1 MNKETSYP
9 CAVNELKRETL
20 HKGRNILR
28 LAVWNG
34 AYLVVKDFGRSLLGG
49 YDYIFR
55 KSKARRSYENARAL
69 IERGISTPRPVAYR
83 ECRNRL
89 TRRLIGCS
97 YICTYEESRPFKDFS
112 ETADRQFISCFA
124 AFVAELHC
132 KGIRH
137 DDLNNTNVRVV
148 CEGGSYKF
156 SLIDLNRMRI
166 YPSGKEVPI
175 SACPDNLTRFSS
187 LDDNFLLFAKE
198 YVRIRRFPSSFFDVI
213 VKAKKRHDRKVDRK
227 KRLRLRKK

>member
-9 CAVNELKRETL
+9 CTVNERKGEIL
-20 HKGRNILR
+20 HKGRNTLS
-28 LAVWNG
+28 LAVWEG
-34 AYLVVKDFGRSLLGG
+34 ACLVVKDFGRSLLGG

-55 KSKARRSYENARAL
+55 KSKARRSYENAREL
-69 IERGISTPRPVAYR
+69 IERGICTPRPVAYR

-89 TRRLIGCS
+89 TRRLIGGS
-97 YICTYEESRPFKDFS
+97 YICTYEESQPLKDFY
-112 ETADRQFISCFA
+112 ETADRHFISCFA

-148 CEGGSYKF
+148 CKDDSYKF

-166 YPSGKEVPI
+166 YPSGKEVPL
-175 SACPDNLTRFSS
+175 SSCPDNLTRFSS

-198 YVRIRRFPSSFFDVI
+198 YVRIRQLPSSFLDVI

-227 KRLRLRKK
+227 KKMRLRKK